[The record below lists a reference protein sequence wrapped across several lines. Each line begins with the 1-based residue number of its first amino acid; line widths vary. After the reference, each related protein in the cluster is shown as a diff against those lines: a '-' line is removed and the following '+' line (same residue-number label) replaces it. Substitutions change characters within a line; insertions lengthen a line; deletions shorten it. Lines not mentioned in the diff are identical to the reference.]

1 MQNKENEL
9 EMSIPKKFVIA
20 LICVLISGVAYALS
34 IFIVESG
41 PKPERR
47 KPQAFV
53 PSVKIKELVFEDKNI
68 HFELNGTVEAAREIE
83 LKSEL
88 QGLIVKMNSNV
99 EIGKTVKRNE
109 ILFELEK
116 IDYENALAQKKSNYI
131 QALKELELEE
141 GRQALSKR
149 EWNLIEL
156 ENEVSDKEKK
166 LALRTPQ
173 LLAAKSKVHAAKSDL
188 SLAEKNLKRTVI
200 KSPFDAM
207 VLSKNVEL
215 GSRVS
220 TQESLLRLASASPYW
235 VRVSLSYDKLKYL
248 NFRSK
253 DKPGS
258 VVEVF
263 YATQGSRYK
272 GEVLRVLPTMTT
284 NTRMAEVLVEV
295 IVPLNNS
302 REKEP
307 LLLGSYVRVHIQG
320 LELKNVVSIDREH
333 LKDGKFLYLKNN
345 EDKLN
350 IVEVKALS
358 DGRDKLLITSGLE
371 KGQKLITSKLSV
383 PVNGMSLSEI
393 KQ

>member
-1 MQNKENEL
+1 MQNKESEL
-9 EMSIPKKFVIA
+9 VMSISKKIA
-20 LICVLISGVAYALS
+20 IAIICLLVAGVSYALS

-47 KPQAFV
+47 KPQAFI
-53 PSVKIKELVFEDKNI
+53 PSVIVRDLEFENKNI

-88 QGLIVKMNSNV
+88 QGLIVKMNSKV
-99 EIGKTVKRNE
+99 EIGQTVKKNE

-116 IDYENALAQKKSNYI
+116 IDYENVLAQKKSNYI

-149 EWNLIEL
+149 EWGLIEL
-156 ENEVSDKEKK
+156 ENKVSDKEKN
-166 LALRTPQ
+166 LALRAPQ
-173 LLAAKSKVHAAKSDL
+173 FLAAKSKVHAAKSDL
-188 SLAEKNLKRTVI
+188 SLAEKNLNRTVI
-200 KSPFDAM
+200 KSPFDAV

-272 GEVLRVLPTMTT
+272 GEVLRVLPSMTM

-295 IVPLNNS
+295 SVPPNNS
-302 REKEP
+302 QVKEP
-307 LLLGSYVRVHIQG
+307 LLLGSFVRVHITG
-320 LELKNVVSIDREH
+320 IELKDVASIDREH
-333 LKDGKFLYLKNN
+333 LKDGKFLYLINS
-345 EDKLN
+345 ESKLN
-350 IVEVKALS
+350 IIEVKTLS
-358 DGRDKLLITSGLE
+358 DGRDKLLVTSGLD
-371 KGQKLITSKLSV
+371 KKQKLITSKLSV
-383 PVNGMSLSEI
+383 PVNGMSLSTI